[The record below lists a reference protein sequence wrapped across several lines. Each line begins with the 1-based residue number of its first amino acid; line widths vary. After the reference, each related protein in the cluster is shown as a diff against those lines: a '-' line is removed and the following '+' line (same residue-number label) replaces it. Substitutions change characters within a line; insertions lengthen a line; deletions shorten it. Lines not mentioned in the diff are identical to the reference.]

1 MNEIAN
7 INTNDYTA
15 MAKAMGMV
23 MDTGANKDKADA
35 LARVRINHS
44 PIMGRWLM

>member
-23 MDTGANKDKADA
+23 WIQELIKIRQM
-35 LARVRINHS
+35 
-44 PIMGRWLM
+44 P